1 VGGGRFLALLAPA
14 LPHALS
20 LALALCA
27 AGPLAAQQPTP
38 PDSARPASPDDSL
51 SPDSLAARLERAER
65 AIALLRQ
72 QLADESQSAVRT
84 RSRFQ
89 LELNGRVL
97 MNTFATA
104 GRVNS
109 VDVPIV
115 ALEPN
120 DDPRGSVLGVT
131 VRQTR
136 LGATIGVSDVLGG
149 TFEGSVDLDFAGGV
163 QSGPGDR
170 RLFPEPRLRTAW
182 GRLVWDRTELLVG
195 SETPLISDLNPISVA
210 SVAVTEFVAAGNLW
224 NWLPQARLTRE
235 LGTLRLGAAPLR
247 IGVQGAVMAPVSGSQ
262 YPGETDAVD
271 AAERSGRPFLEGRLR
286 VRWGDPAA
294 APASDAALGGE
305 GGEIGIG
312 VHHGWL
318 ATSDSTLATS
328 RALSADARISLTRLL
343 ELRGEWY
350 AGRLLRG
357 LGGGGIGQNF
367 GLPAPGESLGPAVR
381 DVAGWAQLNLQA
393 HPLLITGAGCGLDVA
408 NEDDRPTRLRNGA
421 CSAHLLWRPAQP
433 VLLGAEYRRIRTLY
447 ASGPATA
454 DHFNLALGFEF

>member
-1 VGGGRFLALLAPA
+1 MGGGRRPALCVALGVSLAGLLAFP
-14 LPHALS
+14 S
-20 LALALCA
+20 TR
-27 AGPLAAQQPTP
+27 PLAAQQPTP
-38 PDSARPASPDDSL
+38 GDSARPAVPDDSL

-72 QLADESQSAVRT
+72 QLADESQSVVRT

-97 MNTFATA
+97 MNTFATS

-115 ALEPN
+115 ALESS
-120 DDPRGSVLGVT
+120 DEHGSVLGVT

-136 LGATIGVSDVLGG
+136 LGASIGVTDVLGG

-210 SVAVTEFVAAGNLW
+210 SIAVTGFVAAGNLW

-235 LGTLRLGAAPLR
+235 LGTLRLGPAPIR

-262 YPGETDAVD
+262 YPGESDAVD

-286 VRWGDPAA
+286 ARWGDPGA

-305 GGEIGIG
+305 GGEIGVG
-312 VHHGWL
+312 VHHGWV

-328 RALSADARISLTRLL
+328 RALSADARVALTRLL

-367 GLPAPGESLGPAVR
+367 GLPAPGESLGPPVR

-421 CSAHLLWRPAQP
+421 CAAHLLWRPAQP
-433 VLLGAEYRRIRTLY
+433 VLLGAEYRRIRTVY